1 MKVSISM
8 PRKMAMEFIP
18 GQTIEFMKGGGS
30 TVSNMAWGFIKI
42 GIKEKLNMG
51 CGKMVIE

>member
-1 MKVSISM
+1 MELFMKVSISM

-30 TVSNMAWGFIKI
+30 TVSNMA
-42 GIKEKLNMG
+42 
-51 CGKMVIE
+51 